1 MKKLNTTVLRLGLAA
16 ILALTACNAAKVAT
30 EHAPVAGR
38 EQTTPP
44 TAVAGWKPSTGFAPL
59 AAGEADAQIFWQ
71 AMHTKADLAEA
82 LRHYY
87 RIEGSFPTDPAALFE
102 RGALFHVPAGV
113 PEGESPFVTLGPDE
127 LPADGRT
134 GIRVI
139 PTVWEIVRTSG
150 DAAPIVLE
158 VRLDNLISMVGKELT
173 NTPVR
178 SASSLQA
185 DYASLWAQHPL
196 PGDGEVQQSAEK
208 AANGYLFAS
217 SSWED
222 AQIRL
227 LDVALRTRL
236 TTFIQCRGR
245 MPATWE
251 EVLALTQEVPLGYHI
266 QRELAT
272 PLTAETR
279 GVLLGVDKSG
289 LTVRLRRKPA
299 VPAVDTVYLRYRLSM
314 DGEGL
319 ERTEAAMSAAEGSQF
334 EPLLAAMLQ

>member
-1 MKKLNTTVLRLGLAA
+1 MKKLNTAVLLLSLTA
-16 ILALTACNAAKVAT
+16 ILALTACNAPKVAT
-30 EHAPVAGR
+30 ERVPVAGR
-38 EQTTPP
+38 EQTTAP
-44 TAVAGWKPSTGFAPL
+44 TAATGWKPSAGFASL

-71 AMHTKADLAEA
+71 AMHAKADLAEA

-87 RIEGSFPTDPAALFE
+87 RIEGTFPTDPAALFD
-102 RGALFHVPAGV
+102 RGVIFHVPAGP
-113 PEGESPFVTLGPDE
+113 PEGETPWVTLEPTE
-127 LPADGRT
+127 LPPVGRT
-134 GIRVI
+134 GIRVS

-150 DAAPIVLE
+150 TAAPIVLE
-158 VRLDNLISMVGKELT
+158 VQLENLISMVGKELT

-185 DYASLWAQHPL
+185 DYATLWAQHPL
-196 PGDGEVQQSAEK
+196 PENGEVQESAEK

-217 SSWED
+217 DSWED

-251 EVLALTQEVPLGYHI
+251 EVLALTQEIPLGYRN
-266 QRELAT
+266 QRELDT

-279 GVLLGVDKSG
+279 GVLLSVDKSD

-299 VPAVDTVYLRYRLSM
+299 VPAVDTVYLRYRLSL

-319 ERTEAAMSAAEGSQF
+319 ERTETTMAADSGSQF
-334 EPLLAAMLQ
+334 EPLLAALLP